1 MRGPPATA
9 RNARR
14 LGAVKL
20 LHSVVWAFF
29 AACTLAMPVCA
40 LAGAQAAAVWL
51 AAIVGVEVIVLVAN
65 ARRCPLTAIAAR
77 YTDDRA
83 ANFDIFLPVWLA
95 RHNQVLFGSLYLAG
109 LVVVLVCWLLG
120 R

>member
-1 MRGPPATA
+1 MRGSPATDG
-9 RNARR
+9 NMRR

-29 AACTLAMPVCA
+29 AACTVAIPVCA
-40 LAGAQAAAVWL
+40 LAGAQRSAVWL
-51 AAIVGVEVIVLVAN
+51 AAIVGVEVLVLLAN
-65 ARRCPLTAIAAR
+65 GRRCPLTAIAAR

-95 RHNQVLFGSLYLAG
+95 RHNQVLFGTLYFMG
-109 LVVVLVCWLLG
+109 LVVVLVCWLLPG
-120 R
+120 